1 MQKILLLAS
10 LLFPSL
16 LYAQG
21 LISIKGRI
29 VNEQGE
35 PVEYVH
41 VGMPKKQIG
50 TVSTYDGRFELSVP
64 ADTLEFH
71 HVAYQSAYFPVV
83 GPREDVLIVMKD
95 AELPPAVFIGGKTKE
110 KYLLRSGA
118 KLSDSMARGDFYHP
132 DGEVKGIEVGSI
144 ANVRKP
150 FQVKDIFFSVYAN
163 YIPGCV
169 ASINIYR
176 IEGDPESFV
185 NVLHR
190 PIYFRIVQADTPKHY
205 DVKPD
210 DVILLDPGRYFIAFA
225 IVDCDADA
233 LRQYQSTP
241 ASERDPLAMHLFTSI
256 YMKSSYQRDVALGEL
271 RHLPVNIGVAVKGLE
286 YQ

>member
-1 MQKILLLAS
+1 MQKKLLLAS
-10 LLFPSL
+10 LLFSEL
-16 LYAQG
+16 IYAQE
-21 LISIKGRI
+21 LIPIKGRI

-50 TVSTYDGRFELSVP
+50 IVSTRDGRFELSVP

-71 HVAYQSAYFPVV
+71 HVSYQTALYPVS
-83 GPREDVLIVMKD
+83 GPGEDVLIVMKD
-95 AELPPAVFIGGKTKE
+95 AELPPAVFIGGQPKE
-110 KYLLRSGA
+110 KYLVRAGA
-118 KLSDSMARGDFYHP
+118 KLSDSMAVGDFYRP
-132 DGEVKGIEVGSI
+132 EGGPKGIEIGSI

-150 FQVKDIFFSVYAN
+150 FVVKDIFFSIKAN

-176 IEGDPESFV
+176 IEGEPESFV

-190 PIYFRIVQADTPKHY
+190 PVYFKIAQADTPRYY

-210 DVILLDPGRYFIAFA
+210 DVILLDPGKYFIAFA
-225 IVDCDADA
+225 IVDCDAGD
-233 LRQYQSTP
+233 LREYQSTP

-256 YMKSSYQRDVALGEL
+256 YLKSSYQRDIALGEL
-271 RHLPVNIGVAVKGLE
+271 RRLPVNIGVTVKGLE